1 MPVSDADLAAR
12 LPAGFRFGTVSA
24 AAQIEGAAA
33 SDGRGPSILDTF
45 AAVPGRILDGSTP
58 AIACD
63 HYHRFREDVALLGQL
78 GAPGYRFSISWSRVQ
93 PTGRGAVNAPG
104 LDFYD
109 QLVDGLLEAGIEP
122 MVTLLHG
129 DLPQGLEDDGGWL
142 NRDTADR
149 FGEYATIVG
158 DRLADRVKEWIP
170 VAEPAVTAYLGY
182 GTGERAPGR
191 RLLFDALP
199 AAHHLLLGHGRAAAA
214 LRAAGA
220 ERIGCANNH
229 APMWPASEDPADVGA
244 TKLFDALWNG
254 LFLEGMLL
262 GRQPPDIAPLLEGIA
277 LPGDHLVI
285 RQPLDFYGVNYYT
298 PLRVGAAFDDDGEDV
313 NEYDGGEYDG
323 GDDESPFRFLDI
335 LGRPQ
340 TETGW
345 AVVPEALQEWLIMT
359 RARYRAALPPLVI
372 TEAGA
377 AYTVAPGTDGTID
390 DAERIAYLTR
400 HLDAV
405 SNAIAQGVDVRGF
418 YVWSLLDTWEGG
430 DGFVPRYGFVDVDHV
445 TQARTPKRSFGW
457 YADLV
462 AAHRKVHADRPA

>member
-24 AAQIEGAAA
+24 AAQIEGAVAV
-33 SDGRGPSILDTF
+33 DGRGPSILDTF
-45 AAVPGRILDGSTP
+45 AAQPGRILDGSTP

-63 HYHRFREDVALLGQL
+63 HYRRYAEDVALLHRL

-93 PTGRGAVNAPG
+93 PTGRGALNAPG

-109 QLVDGLLEAGIEP
+109 RLVDALLDAGIDP

-149 FGEYATIVG
+149 FGDYAAIVG
-158 DRLADRVKEWIP
+158 TRLADRVIDWIP
-170 VAEPAVTAYLGY
+170 VAEPAVTAFLGY

-191 RLLFDALP
+191 RLLFDAAP

-214 LRAAGA
+214 LRATGA
-220 ERIGCANNH
+220 PRVGCANNH

-262 GRQPPDIAPLLEGIA
+262 GRQPPDIAPLLEHVV
-277 LPGDHLVI
+277 LPGDLTAI
-285 RQPLDFYGVNYYT
+285 RQPLDFYGVNYYS
-298 PLRVGAAFDDDGEDV
+298 PLRVGAALDDA
-313 NEYDGGEYDG
+313 GGEAGGGAGGGRPGVEAYD
-323 GDDESPFRFLDI
+323 DSPFRFLDI

-340 TETGW
+340 TEAGW

-377 AYTVAPGTDGTID
+377 AYSVPADADGRID
-390 DAERIAYLTR
+390 DSERIAYLRR
-400 HLDAV
+400 HLDAIT
-405 SNAIAQGVDVRGF
+405 NAIALGVDVQGF
-418 YVWSLLDTWEGG
+418 YVWSLLDTWEGT
-430 DGFVPRYGFVDVDHV
+430 DGFVPRYGLVDVDHT
-445 TQARTPKRSFGW
+445 TQERTPKRSFDW

-462 AAHRKVHADRPA
+462 AAHRKSHD

>member
-1 MPVSDADLAAR
+1 MPVPDADLAAR

-24 AAQIEGAAA
+24 AAQIEGSATA
-33 SDGRGPSILDTF
+33 DGRGPSILDTF
-45 AAVPGRILDGSTP
+45 AAQPGRIIDGSTP
-58 AIACD
+58 EVACD
-63 HYHRFREDVALLGQL
+63 HYRRYAEDVALLQRL

-93 PTGRGAVNAPG
+93 PTGRGAINAAG

-109 QLVDGLLEAGIEP
+109 RLVDALLDAGIDP

-149 FGEYATIVG
+149 FGEYAAIIG
-158 DRLADRVKEWIP
+158 ARFADRVVDWIP
-170 VAEPAVTAYLGY
+170 VAEPAVTAFLGY

-220 ERIGCANNH
+220 PRVGCANNH
-229 APMWPASEDPADVGA
+229 APMWPASDDPADVGA

-262 GRQPPDIAPLLEGIA
+262 GRQPPDIAPLLEHVV
-277 LPGDHLVI
+277 LRDDLRTI
-285 RQPLDFYGVNYYT
+285 RQPLDFYGVNYYS
-298 PLRVGAAFDDDGEDV
+298 PLRVGAALDDEGAEV
-313 NEYDGGEYDG
+313 NEYEQGE
-323 GDDESPFRFLDI
+323 DESPFRFLDI

-340 TETGW
+340 TEAGW
-345 AVVPEALQEWLIMT
+345 AVVPEALQEWLLMT

-377 AYTVAPGTDGTID
+377 AYSVPVDANGQID
-390 DAERIAYLTR
+390 DGERIAYLRR
-400 HLDAV
+400 HLDAIAK
-405 SNAIAQGVDVRGF
+405 AISMGVDVQGF
-418 YVWSLLDTWEGG
+418 YVWSLLDTWEGT
-430 DGFVPRYGFVDVDHV
+430 DGFVPRYGLVDVDHV
-445 TQARTPKRSFGW
+445 TQVRTPKRSFGW

-462 AAHRKVHADRPA
+462 AAHRKIHD

>member
-1 MPVSDADLAAR
+1 MPDADLAAR
-12 LPAGFRFGTVSA
+12 LPPGFRFGTVSA
-24 AAQIEGAAA
+24 AAQIEGAATI
-33 SDGRGPSILDTF
+33 DGRGPSVLDTF
-45 AAVPGRILDGSTP
+45 AAQPGRILDGSTP
-58 AIACD
+58 EIACD
-63 HYHRFREDVALLGQL
+63 HYRRHAEDVALLGEL
-78 GAPGYRFSISWSRVQ
+78 GAPGYRFSVSWSRVQ
-93 PTGRGAVNAPG
+93 PTGRGAVNARG

-109 QLVDGLLEAGIEP
+109 HLVDDLLAAGVEP

-142 NRDTADR
+142 NRETADR
-149 FGEYATIVG
+149 FGEYAAIVG
-158 DRLADRVKEWIP
+158 ARLVDRVKDWIP
-170 VAEPAVTAYLGY
+170 VAEPAVTAFLGY

-199 AAHHLLLGHGRAAAA
+199 AAHYLLLGHGRAVAA

-254 LFLEGMLL
+254 LFLEAMVL
-262 GRQPPDIAPLLEGIA
+262 GRQPPDIAPLLEDFV
-277 LPGDHLVI
+277 LPGDLMTI
-285 RQPLDFYGVNYYT
+285 RQPLDFYGVNYYS
-298 PLRVGAAFDDDGEDV
+298 PLRVGAALPEGVVEGDDAHDLAED
-313 NEYDGGEYDG
+313 D

-359 RARYRAALPPLVI
+359 RARFRAALPPMVI

-377 AYTVAPGTDGTID
+377 AYSVPAGPDGQIED
-390 DAERIAYLTR
+390 SERIAYLTR
-400 HLDAV
+400 HLEAV
-405 SNAIAQGVDVRGF
+405 ANAVAMGVDVRGF
-418 YVWSLLDTWEGG
+418 YVWSLLDTWEGT

-445 TQARTPKRSFGW
+445 TQVRTPKKSFAW

-462 AAHRKVHADRPA
+462 TAHRTAHADGPA

>member
-1 MPVSDADLAAR
+1 VPVPDADLAAR
-12 LPAGFRFGTVSA
+12 FPAGFRFGTVSA

-33 SDGRGPSILDTF
+33 IDGRGPSILDTF
-45 AAVPGRILDGSTP
+45 AGEPGRVLDGSTP

-63 HYHRFREDVALLGQL
+63 HYHRFGEDVALLGRL

-93 PTGRGAVNAPG
+93 PTGRGAVNAQG

-109 QLVDGLLEAGIEP
+109 RLVDCLLEAGIEP
-122 MVTLLHG
+122 MATLLHG

-142 NRDTADR
+142 NRETSER
-149 FGEYATIVG
+149 FGEYAAIVG
-158 DRLADRVKEWIP
+158 ARFADRVKEWIP
-170 VAEPAVTAYLGY
+170 VAEPAVTAFLGY

-199 AAHHLLLGHGRAAAA
+199 AAHHLLLGHGRAAGA

-229 APMWPASEDPADVGA
+229 APVWPASDDPADVGA

-254 LFLEGMLL
+254 LFLEAMVL
-262 GRQPPDIAPLLEGIA
+262 GRHPQDIGPLLQELV
-277 LPGDHLVI
+277 LPGDLMAI
-285 RQPLDFYGVNYYT
+285 RQPLDFYGVNYYS
-298 PLRVGAAFDDDGEDV
+298 PLRVGAAFDESGDEV
-313 NEYDGGEYDG
+313 NEYDEAD
-323 GDDESPFRFLDI
+323 GDDGESPFRFLDI
-335 LGRPQ
+335 LGRPK

-377 AYTVAPGTDGTID
+377 AYSVPPGPDGTID
-390 DAERIAYLTR
+390 DAERITYLTR
-400 HLDAV
+400 HLEAV
-405 SNAIAQGVDVRGF
+405 SNAIVQGVDVRGF
-418 YVWSLLDTWEGG
+418 YVWSLLDTWEGT

-445 TQARTPKRSFGW
+445 TQERTPKRSFGW

-462 AAHRKVHADRPA
+462 AAHRKLRP